1 MFLIPLAIVMV
12 VQAAISYGTLVL
24 SGMSGYLNDYSVG
37 IMEQIVKNRNL
48 ILENNMVHRWSDI
61 SGESQAA
68 NALLERIMEER
79 GLEADAFLENE
90 SAKQEFMQE
99 MLTPVLTMLRR
110 NGVNGAYLVL
120 ADGLHEETDEGYKC
134 SGFYFRDSDAFANPQ
149 DLSLIHI

>member
-1 MFLIPLAIVMV
+1 MLKKKTILKMFLIPLAMVMV

-79 GLEADAFLENE
+79 ELEADTFLEDEN
-90 SAKQEFMQE
+90 AKQD
-99 MLTPVLTMLRR
+99 P
-110 NGVNGAYLVL
+110 
-120 ADGLHEETDEGYKC
+120 
-134 SGFYFRDSDAFANPQ
+134 
-149 DLSLIHI
+149 